1 MASALALPALLA
13 VGLAACG
20 DDGGDAVSAFSVR
33 SVAQGDT
40 YRFEGL
46 PGEIE
51 GGTVTFTLDNADG
64 GESPHEMQIL
74 QVDEGTTFEQ
84 VQAELLN
91 SEEGAPFPDF
101 VGEIAGGLGT
111 VAPGGQG
118 SVTQELDEG
127 TYLYFCEVSDDEESE
142 DAPTHADQGMQG
154 MFTVDGNGADAD
166 EPDTQGAI
174 TLKEYAFELDDV
186 EAGDNVVELKNEGN
200 EYHHVVAAPL
210 SQGATVEE
218 ALAFFQSEEEP
229 TGPPPIDFERTI
241 NSAVVGPGQE
251 IRTTLSFSAG
261 QYVMACFITDRA
273 GSEPHVAKGMVA
285 STQIE

>member
-1 MASALALPALLA
+1 MARRRGRRMASALALPALLA

-20 DDGGDAVSAFSVR
+20 DDSGDAVSAFAVR

-46 PGEIE
+46 PAEIE
-51 GGTVTFTLDNADG
+51 GGTITFTLDNADG

-127 TYLYFCEVSDDEESE
+127 TYLYFCEISDDEESE

-154 MFTVDGNGADAD
+154 MFTVDGS
-166 EPDTQGAI
+166 
-174 TLKEYAFELDDV
+174 
-186 EAGDNVVELKNEGN
+186 
-200 EYHHVVAAPL
+200 APTRT
-210 SQGATVEE
+210 SRTPRARSRSRSTASSSTTSRPATTWSSSRTR
-218 ALAFFQSEEEP
+218 ATS
-229 TGPPPIDFERTI
+229 TTTWWPPR
-241 NSAVVGPGQE
+241 SARGRPSRGPGLLPE
-251 IRTTLSFSAG
+251 RG
-261 QYVMACFITDRA
+261 RA
-273 GSEPHVAKGMVA
+273 PRAAAHRLRAHDQQRRRGPGPGDTHDAQLQRRPVRDGLFHHRPGR
-285 STQIE
+285 Q